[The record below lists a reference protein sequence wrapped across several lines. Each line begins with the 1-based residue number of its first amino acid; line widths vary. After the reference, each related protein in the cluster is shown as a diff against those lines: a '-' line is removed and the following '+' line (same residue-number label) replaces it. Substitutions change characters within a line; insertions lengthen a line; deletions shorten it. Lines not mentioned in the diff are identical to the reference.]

1 MSLGSPVRDESPSLK
16 PVHSWIRPLHVYY
29 LPGPATPL
37 QERAATALMDAFV
50 RLGHDVQTTPDDRTD
65 VIFSCAP
72 FGEPLRWRDAPFFQ
86 ARRKFG
92 LEKMPIV
99 WTLIHARPQPWADL
113 LAHFEAAL
121 AKNPPD
127 LADFEFPGMASTAHI
142 TLLEQGGRGGP
153 IMAAERT
160 LQAQALCLRLLLL
173 IGEET
178 LEYAYHFDLVGAVVR
193 TEGTDPAFYDDV
205 VLRVATVAS
214 AEEVSKSIVVPP
226 SVPAAV
232 WARLSGPAAMRNASL
247 ELSKR
252 NFFTEMVRIADL
264 VTVPALQD
272 AIASQYSE
280 GCFASWEPGLD
291 ALIATVTG
299 SARPVDKGNIGDDDL
314 AVISGVKEDGQGVLV
329 RHVEGLRNDPPSSE
343 GFEMWDMDTL
353 LPTVTL
359 ADGQRVPVARSKL
372 HGHRGVAAYDP
383 RYVEYVPMT
392 PSYFYYPVTCGTQAQ
407 AHGIKGAFARS
418 EALQN
423 PDDPRQVIFTILP
436 THGIFVIEK
445 WVAGKAPFQIIWEQ
459 MDAGHLQIESRI
471 PQGPEVF
478 EPAMVTG

>member
-1 MSLGSPVRDESPSLK
+1 MFLGSSVSDKSSSLK
-16 PVHSWIRPLHVYY
+16 PIHPWIHSLHVYF
-29 LPGPATPL
+29 LPGPSTPL
-37 QERAATALMDAFV
+37 QKRTAAGLKEAFA
-50 RLGHDVQTTPDDRTD
+50 RLGHDVQVAPDDRTD
-65 VIFSCAP
+65 VIFSFAP

-92 LEKMPIV
+92 LQKMPIV

-127 LADFEFPGMASTAHI
+127 LADFEFPGMAPTAHI

-214 AEEVSKSIVVPP
+214 AEEVSKSIVVEPP
-226 SVPAAV
+226 VPAAV
-232 WARLSGPAAMRNASL
+232 WTGLSGPAAMRNASL
-247 ELSKR
+247 ELSRR

-280 GCFASWEPGLD
+280 GCFATWEPELD
-291 ALIATVTG
+291 ALIATITG

-314 AVISGVKEDGQGVLV
+314 AVISGIKEDGQGVLV
-329 RHVEGLRNDPPSSE
+329 RRVEGLRNDPPSSE
-343 GFEMWDMDTL
+343 AFEMWDMDRL

-359 ADGQRVPVARSKL
+359 ADGQRVPAARSKL

-383 RYVEYVPMT
+383 RTVEYAPM
-392 PSYFYYPVTCGTQAQ
+392 PSSYFYYPVTCGTQAQ

-445 WVAGKAPFQIIWEQ
+445 WVDGKAPFQVIWEA
-459 MDAGHLQIESRI
+459 MDAGRLQIESRI

-478 EPAMVTG
+478 EPAVVTG